1 MAWIVT
7 FISIII
13 VIIVVIKLHKKQNLD
28 TKELYDYQSRL
39 DNIKNEYDKLFDQKT
54 DLEKDI
60 LTQRNLI
67 EDYQDKILTV
77 QNKYREELNKKTED
91 LNVYFEHQ
99 KNTRQQQLDEDLSIL
114 KKAKEE
120 YYSQQLAAEEKECQ
134 SKIDIYNAA
143 AEQVYNEAQQK
154 IQDIEQQ
161 TQFLQER
168 FNNLLLPLQQY
179 EKDQQAK
186 LYYTIQIPE
195 EYRNDIDYLLTTV
208 TQKVQHPD
216 IINKLIWSEYIKPY
230 LDDTFKRVGIE
241 SKSGIYKITN
251 ITSGKSYIGKSTDIK
266 KRISDHMKSSIGI
279 KSIADQAVHHA
290 ILEQGIW
297 NWAIECITYCDK
309 DQLSDLEKYYI
320 DFFKTQ
326 EFGYNKK
333 EGG

>member
-28 TKELYDYQSRL
+28 TEELYDYQSRL
-39 DNIKNEYDKLFDQKT
+39 NDIKNEYDKLFDQKT

-91 LNVYFEHQ
+91 LDAYFEHQ
-99 KNTRQQQLDEDLSIL
+99 KSTRQQQLDEDLSVL
-114 KKAKEE
+114 KKTKEE
-120 YYSQQLAAEEKECQ
+120 YYSQQLAAEEKACL

-297 NWAIECITYCDK
+297 NWAIECITYCNK

>member
-39 DNIKNEYDKLFDQKT
+39 NTVKNECDKLFNQKI

-114 KKAKEE
+114 KKTKEE

>member
-13 VIIVVIKLHKKQNLD
+13 VIIVVIKLRKKQNLD

-39 DNIKNEYDKLFDQKT
+39 NTVKNECDKLFNQKI

-99 KNTRQQQLDEDLSIL
+99 KNTRQQQLDKDLSIL

>member
-39 DNIKNEYDKLFDQKT
+39 NDIKNEYDKLFNQKI

-77 QNKYREELNKKTED
+77 QDKYREELNKKTED
-91 LNVYFEHQ
+91 LDAYFEHQ
-99 KNTRQQQLDEDLSIL
+99 KSTRQQQLDEDLSIL
-114 KKAKEE
+114 KKTKEE
-120 YYSQQLAAEEKECQ
+120 YYSQQLVAEERECQ

>member
-28 TKELYDYQSRL
+28 TKELYNYQSKL
-39 DNIKNEYDKLFDQKT
+39 DNIKNEYDKLFNQKI

-99 KNTRQQQLDEDLSIL
+99 KNTRQQQLDEDLYVL
-114 KKAKEE
+114 KKTKEE
-120 YYSQQLAAEEKECQ
+120 YYSQQLAAEERECQ

-266 KRISDHMKSSIGI
+266 KRISDHFKASA
-279 KSIADQAVHHA
+279 KLESIAHQIIHDK
-290 ILEQGIW
+290 ILEHGFW
-297 NWAIECITYCDK
+297 NWTIEVITYCEK
-309 DQLSDLEKYYI
+309 EKLSELEKYYI

-326 EFGYNKK
+326 EWGYNKK
-333 EGG
+333 AGG

>member
-39 DNIKNEYDKLFDQKT
+39 NTVKNECDKLFNQKI

-91 LNVYFEHQ
+91 LDAYFERQ

-114 KKAKEE
+114 KKTKEE
-120 YYSQQLAAEEKECQ
+120 YYSQQLVAEEKECQ

-154 IQDIEQQ
+154 IQNIEQQ

-208 TQKVQHPD
+208 IQKVQHPD

-251 ITSGKSYIGKSTDIK
+251 ITSGKGYIGKSTDIK